1 MEVMSRIIRVTP
13 TPRNVV
19 VPSPPSEAA
28 MNEAI
33 PQESMTAEIPFPTR
47 RMENTDDE
55 LAALLLMESTGYQAP
70 RKYLQ
75 MMSTACGEKVLVSPG
90 VTEQWRRR
98 LCEWMFEVVDHF
110 SFDREVVSVAFD
122 YLDRS
127 VSLACGSPE
136 SGKALSKREYQLYAV
151 TSLYLAIKV
160 HGEMDGSS
168 GERLKLRISAFQ
180 DLSRGFFSVETIE
193 AKERDIL
200 SLFQWRVNPPTCV
213 QFLSYYVRLLP
224 EWDPSD
230 FECSRE
236 DVVCQIFDIAKY
248 LTELSL
254 FCSKFTFDY
263 KPSMVAFGAIICALE
278 SMQTAAPLP
287 VAVIVGLL
295 HNIRDVSHSLT
306 PDCSGIRDIVSS
318 LKKLAPLMFTSVIRP
333 LPRTVSLLEVETA
346 NPVAAAPKL
355 LSAIPVYDDDV
366 RKGQDAGQPCRK
378 RQKIQRK

>member
-1 MEVMSRIIRVTP
+1 MSRIITVTP

-19 VPSPPSEAA
+19 VPSPPSEVM
-28 MNEAI
+28 MNKAFPDEG
-33 PQESMTAEIPFPTR
+33 MVAEITLLTR

-55 LAALLLMESTGYQAP
+55 LAALLFMESTVYQAP
-70 RKYLQ
+70 RNYLK
-75 MMSTACGEKVLVSPG
+75 MISNACGEKVLVSPG

-160 HGEMDGSS
+160 HGEMDGST

-193 AKERDIL
+193 GKERDLL

-213 QFLSYYVRLLP
+213 QFVSYFLRLLP
-224 EWDPSD
+224 EWDPRD
-230 FECSRE
+230 FECTRE
-236 DVVCQIFDIAKY
+236 NLVCQIFDIAKY

-263 KPSMVAFGAIICALE
+263 KPSMVAFGAIICAID

-287 VAVIVGLL
+287 VGIQVQFLL
-295 HNIRDVSHSLT
+295 NIREVSYSLT
-306 PDCSGIRDIVSS
+306 PDCSGIRDIESS
-318 LKKLAPLMFTSVIRP
+318 LKKLAPRMFTSIIPP

-346 NPVAAAPKL
+346 NHVAAAPRPHAPI
-355 LSAIPVYDDDV
+355 SVCDDDECR
-366 RKGQDAGQPCRK
+366 RKDSGQPCRK
-378 RQKIQRK
+378 RQKVHRK